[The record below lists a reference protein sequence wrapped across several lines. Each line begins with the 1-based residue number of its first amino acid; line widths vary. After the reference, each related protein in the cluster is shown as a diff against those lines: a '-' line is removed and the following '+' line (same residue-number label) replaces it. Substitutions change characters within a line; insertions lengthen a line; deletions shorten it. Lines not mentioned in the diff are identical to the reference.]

1 MHRKKSYFNIL
12 SVPINMRNIATLND
26 VHQQFAEYFDIPALK
41 PYAYLLSKKGSEG
54 HICLHLDKIKEETEN
69 LPEAYKKIDT
79 GNSILETIPLVGT
92 DGNDRQ
98 PFVLYQNR
106 LYLQRYFR
114 YETGFLQRVKQFLD
128 TEKALLPERKA
139 LLQSQ
144 QALISK
150 LFAGTVANDGNDPA
164 DWQLAAAITGV
175 LNNFTI
181 ITGGP
186 GTGKTTTVAKILA
199 ILFAT
204 DPALKVALAAPTGK
218 AAARMAES
226 LRNTAI
232 EVDAATKE
240 KFALLQPATIHR
252 LLKPVNGTPYFRHN
266 NSHPLNYDVVIVDES
281 SMIDVALF
289 AKLLDGIHPETRLIL
304 LGDKDQLASVEA
316 GSLFGDLCQA
326 QESVN
331 FFTAE
336 RRAFMNTFLEDEQRH
351 IPTCQERNNDPHPLF
366 QHLVELRRSHRFT
379 GNTGIGKFSRAV
391 INNDVPVIRS
401 FFPPS
406 ADEQVIIDPA
416 ASVKLFED
424 FIANYAAFIEEKDIA
439 TALKRLNTQ
448 RVLVAVREGPQG
460 LYAVNRHIEKYLYD
474 HKLIAANTEFY
485 ENRPVILTRNYY
497 EHGLF
502 NGDTGIIRTDENG
515 ALMAWFEDSSGALKA
530 VLPGYLTQA
539 ETAFAMTIHKSQG
552 SEFGE
557 VMVVL
562 PDSTDVP
569 ILTRELLYT
578 AVSRARKKV
587 YVQGTPEVIL
597 MAAERF
603 VERASGI
610 AGRFKE
616 N

>member
-1 MHRKKSYFNIL
+1 
-12 SVPINMRNIATLND
+12 MRNIPTLND

-54 HICLHLDKIKEETEN
+54 HICLHLDKIAAEKEN
-69 LPEAYKKIDT
+69 LPESYQKIET
-79 GNSILETIPLVGT
+79 SNQLLESIPLVGT
-92 DGNDRQ
+92 QGNDKQ
-98 PFVLYQNR
+98 PFVIYQNR

-114 YETGFLQRVKQFLD
+114 YETEFLQRIRDFLVK
-128 TEKALLPERKA
+128 EKTHLPERIA
-139 LLQSQ
+139 LLQQ
-144 QALISK
+144 QQPLISK
-150 LFAGTVANDGNDPA
+150 LFAGTAGSGDNNDPA

-226 LRNTAI
+226 LRNTTI
-232 EVDAATKE
+232 EVDAHITE
-240 KFALLQPATIHR
+240 KFRLLQPATIHR
-252 LLKPVNGTPYFRHN
+252 LLKSINGSPYFRHN
-266 NSHPLNYDVVIVDES
+266 KDNPLNYDVVIIDEC

-289 AKLLDGIHPETRLIL
+289 AKLLDAIHPDTRLIL

-326 QESVN
+326 QEHLN
-331 FFTAE
+331 HFTTS
-336 RRAFMNTFLEDEQRH
+336 RLQLINSFMPEENRH
-351 IPTCQERNNDPHPLF
+351 IPATAEQNDDHHPLF

-379 GNTGIGKFSRAV
+379 GNKGIGKFSKA
-391 INNDVPVIRS
+391 IISNNVPVITS

-406 ADEQVIIDPA
+406 ADEQVIVDPE
-416 ASVKLFED
+416 ASVPLFED
-424 FIANYAAFIEEKDIA
+424 FIAGYAAFIAEKDIA
-439 TALKRLNTQ
+439 SALKLLNAQ
-448 RVLVAVREGPQG
+448 RVLTAVREGPQG
-460 LYAVNRHIEKYLYD
+460 LYAVNKQIEKYLSD
-474 HKLIAANTEFY
+474 KKLITTNTEFY

-502 NGDTGIIRTDENG
+502 NGDTGIIRADENG
-515 ALMAWFEDSSGALKA
+515 VLMAWFEDSTGALKA

-557 VMVVL
+557 VLVLL
-562 PDSTDVP
+562 PDTTDVP

-578 AVSRARKKV
+578 AVSRAKNKV

-610 AGRFKE
+610 ASRFRE
-616 N
+616 VNTAVN

>member
-1 MHRKKSYFNIL
+1 
-12 SVPINMRNIATLND
+12 MRNIPTLND

-54 HICLHLDKIKEETEN
+54 HICIHLDKIAAEKNN
-69 LPEAYKKIDT
+69 LPESYQKIEI
-79 GNSILETIPLVGT
+79 NNQALENIPLVGAN
-92 DGNDRQ
+92 GNDKQ
-98 PFVLYQNR
+98 PFVIYQNR

-114 YETGFLQRVKQFLD
+114 YETDFLQRIRQFLVK
-128 TEKALLPERKA
+128 EKTQLPERIA
-139 LLQSQ
+139 LLQQ
-144 QALISK
+144 QQPLISK
-150 LFAGTVANDGNDPA
+150 LFTGNNNAPT

-204 DPALKVALAAPTGK
+204 DPGLKVALAAPTGK

-232 EVDAATKE
+232 DVDAHITE
-240 KFALLQPATIHR
+240 KFRALQPATIHR
-252 LLKPVNGTPYFRHN
+252 LLKPVSGSPYFRHN
-266 NSHPLNYDVVIVDES
+266 KDNPLNYDVVIVDEC

-289 AKLLDGIHPETRLIL
+289 AKLLDAIHPDTRLIL

-326 QESVN
+326 QEHLNRFSN
-331 FFTAE
+331 S
-336 RRAFMNTFLEDEQRH
+336 RRQLINDF
-351 IPTCQERNNDPHPLF
+351 IPEESRQIPDSAAQNDDHHPLF
-366 QHLVELRRSHRFT
+366 QHLVELRHSHRFT
-379 GNTGIGKFSRAV
+379 GDKGIGKFSKA
-391 INNDVPVIRS
+391 IISNNVPVISS

-406 ADEQVIIDPA
+406 ADEQVIIDPE
-416 ASVKLFED
+416 ASEQLFVD
-424 FIANYAAFIEEKDIA
+424 FIAGYAGFIAEKDIA
-439 TALKRLNTQ
+439 TALKLLNAQ
-448 RVLVAVREGPQG
+448 RVLTAVREGPQG
-460 LYAVNRHIEKYLYD
+460 LYAVNKKIEKYLSD
-474 HKLIAANTEFY
+474 KKLITANTEFY

-502 NGDTGIIRTDENG
+502 NGDTGIIRADENG
-515 ALMAWFEDSSGALKA
+515 VLMAWFEDSTGALKA

-557 VMVVL
+557 VLVLL
-562 PDSTDVP
+562 PDTTDVP

-578 AVSRARKKV
+578 AVSRAKNKV

-610 AGRFKE
+610 AARFRE
-616 N
+616 VDTAAN

>member
-1 MHRKKSYFNIL
+1 
-12 SVPINMRNIATLND
+12 MRNIPTLND

-54 HICLHLDKIKEETEN
+54 HICLHLDKIAAEKEN
-69 LPEAYKKIDT
+69 LPESYQKIET
-79 GNSILETIPLVGT
+79 SNQLLESIPLVGT
-92 DGNDRQ
+92 QGNDKQ
-98 PFVLYQNR
+98 PFVIYQNR

-114 YETGFLQRVKQFLD
+114 YETEFLQRIRDFLVK
-128 TEKALLPERKA
+128 EKTHLPERIA
-139 LLQSQ
+139 LLQQ
-144 QALISK
+144 QQPLISK
-150 LFAGTVANDGNDPA
+150 LFAGTAGSGDNNDPA

-226 LRNTAI
+226 LRNTTI
-232 EVDAATKE
+232 EVDAHITE
-240 KFALLQPATIHR
+240 KFRLLQPATIHR
-252 LLKPVNGTPYFRHN
+252 LLKSINGSPYFRHN
-266 NSHPLNYDVVIVDES
+266 KDNPLNYDVVIIDEC

-289 AKLLDGIHPETRLIL
+289 AKLLDAIHPDTRLIL

-326 QESVN
+326 QEHLN
-331 FFTAE
+331 RFTAS
-336 RRAFMNTFLEDEQRH
+336 RRQLINSFMPEENRH
-351 IPTCQERNNDPHPLF
+351 IPATAEQNDDHHPLF
-366 QHLVELRRSHRFT
+366 QHLVELKRSHRFT
-379 GNTGIGKFSRAV
+379 GNKGIGKFSKA
-391 INNDVPVIRS
+391 IISNNVPVITS

-406 ADEQVIIDPA
+406 ADEQVIVDPE
-416 ASVKLFED
+416 ASVPLFED
-424 FIANYAAFIEEKDIA
+424 FIAGYAAFIAEKDIA
-439 TALKRLNTQ
+439 SALKLLNAQ
-448 RVLVAVREGPQG
+448 RVLTAVREGPQG
-460 LYAVNRHIEKYLYD
+460 LYAVNKQIEKYLSD
-474 HKLIAANTEFY
+474 KKLITTNTEFY

-502 NGDTGIIRTDENG
+502 NGDTGIIRADENG
-515 ALMAWFEDSSGALKA
+515 VLLAWFEDSTGALKA

-557 VMVVL
+557 VLVLL
-562 PDSTDVP
+562 PDTTDVP

-578 AVSRARKKV
+578 AVSRAKNKV

-610 AGRFKE
+610 ASRFRE
-616 N
+616 VNTAVN

>member
-1 MHRKKSYFNIL
+1 
-12 SVPINMRNIATLND
+12 MRNIATLND

-54 HICLHLDKIKEETEN
+54 HICIHLDKIAEEKNN
-69 LPEAYKKIDT
+69 LPESYQKIET
-79 GNSILETIPLVGT
+79 SNQALENIPLVGT
-92 DGNDRQ
+92 RGNDKQ
-98 PFVLYQNR
+98 PFVIYQNR

-114 YETGFLQRVKQFLD
+114 YETDFLQRIRQFLLK
-128 TEKALLPERKA
+128 EKIQLPGRIA
-139 LLQSQ
+139 LLQQ
-144 QALISK
+144 QQPLISK
-150 LFAGTVANDGNDPA
+150 LFAGNNNDPA

-226 LRNTAI
+226 LRNTTI
-232 EVDAATKE
+232 DVDAPVAE
-240 KFALLQPATIHR
+240 KFRALQPATIHR
-252 LLKPVNGTPYFRHN
+252 LLKPISGSPYFRHDKDN
-266 NSHPLNYDVVIVDES
+266 PLNYDVVIVDEC

-289 AKLLDGIHPETRLIL
+289 AKLLDAIHPDTRLIL

-326 QESVN
+326 QEHLNRFTDSRRQLINN
-331 FFTAE
+331 F
-336 RRAFMNTFLEDEQRH
+336 
-351 IPTCQERNNDPHPLF
+351 IPEESRQIPASATQNDDHHPLF
-366 QHLVELRRSHRFT
+366 QHLVELRHSHRFT
-379 GNTGIGKFSRAV
+379 GDKGIGKFSWA
-391 INNDVPVIRS
+391 IISNNVPVISS

-406 ADEQVIIDPA
+406 ADEQVIIDPE
-416 ASVKLFED
+416 ASEQLFED
-424 FIANYAAFIEEKDIA
+424 FIAGYASFIAEKDIA
-439 TALKRLNTQ
+439 AALKLLNAQ
-448 RVLVAVREGPQG
+448 RVLTAVREGPQG
-460 LYAVNRHIEKYLYD
+460 LRTVNKKIEKYLFD
-474 HKLIAANTEFY
+474 KKLITANTEFY

-502 NGDTGIIRTDENG
+502 NGDTGIIRADENG
-515 ALMAWFEDSSGALKA
+515 VLMAWFEDSTGALKA

-557 VMVVL
+557 VLVLL
-562 PDSTDVP
+562 PDTTDVP

-578 AVSRARKKV
+578 AVSRAKNKV

-610 AGRFKE
+610 AARFKE
-616 N
+616 MDAAAN

>member
-1 MHRKKSYFNIL
+1 
-12 SVPINMRNIATLND
+12 MRNIPTLND

-54 HICLHLDKIKEETEN
+54 HICLHLDKIKEEQEN
-69 LPEAYKKIDT
+69 LPESYQKIET
-79 GNSILETIPLVGT
+79 SNSILETVPMVGLN
-92 DGNDRQ
+92 GNDKQ
-98 PFVLYQNR
+98 PFIIYQNR

-114 YETGFLQRVKQFLD
+114 YETDFLQRIKQFLV
-128 TEKALLPERKA
+128 TEQALLPERMA

-144 QALISK
+144 QPLISK
-150 LFAGTVANDGNDPA
+150 LFATAYISNGTDPV

-204 DPALKVALAAPTGK
+204 DPELKVALAAPTGK

-226 LRNTAI
+226 LRNTTI
-232 EVDAATKE
+232 EVDAAITE
-240 KFALLQPATIHR
+240 KFRLLQPATIHR
-252 LLKPVNGTPYFRHN
+252 LLKPINGSPYFRHN
-266 NSHPLNYDVVIVDES
+266 KDNPLNYDVVIVDEC

-289 AKLLDGIHPETRLIL
+289 AKLVMSIHPNTRLIL

-326 QESVN
+326 QEQLN
-331 FFTAE
+331 LFTPA
-336 RRAFMNTFLEDEQRH
+336 RRQFINSFIADENRH
-351 IPTCQERNNDPHPLF
+351 IPGTQERNDAHPLF
-366 QHLVELRRSHRFT
+366 QHLVELRHSHRFT
-379 GNTGIGKFSRAV
+379 GNTGIGKFSKA
-391 INNDVPVIRS
+391 IIANNVPVIQS

-406 ADEQVIIDPA
+406 ADEQVVIDPA
-416 ASVKLFED
+416 AGVKLFED
-424 FIANYAAFIEEKDIA
+424 FIAGYETFIAEKDIT
-439 TALKRLNTQ
+439 TALKLLNAQ
-448 RVLVAVREGPQG
+448 RVLTAVREGPQG
-460 LYAVNRHIEKYLYD
+460 LYAINKQIEKYLHD
-474 HKLIAANTEFY
+474 KRLINAHTEFY
-485 ENRPVILTRNYY
+485 QNRPVILTRNYY

-502 NGDTGIIRTDENG
+502 NGDTGIIRADENG
-515 ALMAWFEDSSGALKA
+515 VLMAWFEDSTGALKA

-557 VMVVL
+557 VLVLL
-562 PDSTDVP
+562 PDATDVP

-578 AVSRARKKV
+578 AVSRARQKV

-610 AGRFKE
+610 ASRFRE
-616 N
+616 VETHAN

>member
-1 MHRKKSYFNIL
+1 
-12 SVPINMRNIATLND
+12 MRNISTLND

-54 HICLHLDKIKEETEN
+54 HICIHLDKIAAEKN
-69 LPEAYKKIDT
+69 DLPESYQKIET
-79 GNSILETIPLVGT
+79 SNQALENIPLVGT
-92 DGNDRQ
+92 QGNDKQ
-98 PFVLYQNR
+98 PFVIYQNR

-114 YETGFLQRVKQFLD
+114 YETDVLQRIRQFLVK
-128 TEKALLPERKA
+128 EKTQLPERTA
-139 LLQSQ
+139 MLQQ
-144 QALISK
+144 QQPLISK
-150 LFAGTVANDGNDPA
+150 LFAGNNNDPT

-226 LRNTAI
+226 LRNTDI
-232 EVDAATKE
+232 DVDAAVTE
-240 KFALLQPATIHR
+240 KFRALQPATIHR
-252 LLKPVNGTPYFRHN
+252 LLKPVSGSPYFRHN
-266 NSHPLNYDVVIVDES
+266 KENPLNYDVVIVDEC

-289 AKLLDGIHPETRLIL
+289 AKLLDAIHPDTRLIL

-326 QESVN
+326 QEHLN
-331 FFTAE
+331 RFTDT
-336 RRAFMNTFLEDEQRH
+336 RRQLINHF
-351 IPTCQERNNDPHPLF
+351 IPEANRQIPESAVQNDDHHPLF
-366 QHLVELRRSHRFT
+366 QHLVELRHSHRFT
-379 GNTGIGKFSRAV
+379 GDKGIGKFSKA
-391 INNDVPVIRS
+391 IISNNVPVINS

-416 ASVKLFED
+416 ASEQLLED
-424 FIANYAAFIEEKDIA
+424 FIAGYAGFIAEKDIA
-439 TALKRLNTQ
+439 AALKLLNAQ
-448 RVLVAVREGPQG
+448 RVLTAVREGPQG
-460 LYAVNRHIEKYLYD
+460 LYTVNRKIEKYLFD
-474 HKLIAANTEFY
+474 KKLVTANTEFY

-502 NGDTGIIRTDENG
+502 NGDTGIIRADENG
-515 ALMAWFEDSSGALKA
+515 VLMAWFEDSTGTLKA

-557 VMVVL
+557 VLVLL
-562 PDSTDVP
+562 PDTTDVP

-578 AVSRARKKV
+578 AVSRAKNKV

-610 AGRFKE
+610 AARFRE
-616 N
+616 VDAAAN

>member
-1 MHRKKSYFNIL
+1 
-12 SVPINMRNIATLND
+12 MRNIPTLND

-54 HICLHLDKIKEETEN
+54 HICIHLDKIKEEQEN
-69 LPEAYKKIDT
+69 LPESYQKIAT
-79 GNSILETIPLVGT
+79 SNNVLESLPLVGLQ
-92 DGNDRQ
+92 GNDKQ
-98 PFVLYQNR
+98 PFVIYQNR

-114 YETGFLQRVKQFLD
+114 YETNFLQRIQQFLV
-128 TEKALLPERKA
+128 TEPALLPERMA

-144 QALISK
+144 QPLISK
-150 LFAGTVANDGNDPA
+150 LFGAAAITPDDNDPV

-226 LRNTAI
+226 LRNTTI
-232 EVDAATKE
+232 EVDAATTE
-240 KFALLQPATIHR
+240 KFRQLQPATIHR
-252 LLKPVNGTPYFRHN
+252 LLKSINGSPYFRHN
-266 NSHPLNYDVVIVDES
+266 KDNPLNYDVVIIDEC

-289 AKLLDGIHPETRLIL
+289 AKLMDAIHPNTRLIL

-316 GSLFGDLCQA
+316 GSLFGDLCEA
-326 QESVN
+326 QEN
-331 FFTAE
+331 LNEFTTT
-336 RRAFMNTFLEDEQRH
+336 RRSFINSFIADEHRY
-351 IPTCQERNNDPHPLF
+351 IPQTQERNDVQHPLF

-379 GNTGIGKFSRAV
+379 GNTGIGKFSKA
-391 INNDVPVIRS
+391 IIANNVPVIRS

-406 ADEQVIIDPA
+406 ADEQVVIDPTTSA
-416 ASVKLFED
+416 KLFED
-424 FIANYAAFIEEKDIA
+424 FIAGYESFIAEKDIA
-439 TALKRLNTQ
+439 TALRLLNAQ
-448 RVLVAVREGPQG
+448 RVLTAVREGPQG
-460 LYAVNRHIEKYLYD
+460 LHAVNKQIEKYLYD
-474 HKLIAANTEFY
+474 KRLINVNTEFY

-502 NGDTGIIRTDENG
+502 NGDTGIIRADANG
-515 ALMAWFEDSSGALKA
+515 VLMAWFEDSTGALKA

-557 VMVVL
+557 VLVLL
-562 PDSTDVP
+562 PDTTDVP

-578 AVSRARKKV
+578 AVSRAKQKV

-597 MAAERF
+597 LAAERL

-610 AGRFKE
+610 AARFRE
-616 N
+616 IDAHAN

>member
-1 MHRKKSYFNIL
+1 
-12 SVPINMRNIATLND
+12 MRNIPTLND

-54 HICLHLDKIKEETEN
+54 HICLHLDKIAAEKEN
-69 LPEAYKKIDT
+69 LPESYQKIET
-79 GNSILETIPLVGT
+79 SNQLLESIPLVGT
-92 DGNDRQ
+92 EGNDKQ
-98 PFVLYQNR
+98 PFVIYQNR

-114 YETGFLQRVKQFLD
+114 YETAFLQSIRQFLVK
-128 TEKALLPERKA
+128 EKTQLPERIA
-139 LLQSQ
+139 LLQQ
-144 QALISK
+144 QQPLISK
-150 LFAGTVANDGNDPA
+150 LFAATGSNDNNDPA

-226 LRNTAI
+226 LRNTTI
-232 EVDAATKE
+232 EVDAPISE
-240 KFALLQPATIHR
+240 KFGQLQPATIHR
-252 LLKPVNGTPYFRHN
+252 LLKSVNGSPYFRHN
-266 NSHPLNYDVVIVDES
+266 KDNPLNYDVVIIDEC

-289 AKLLDGIHPETRLIL
+289 AKLLDAIHPDTRLIL

-326 QESVN
+326 QEHLN
-331 FFTAE
+331 RFTSGRRQLINSFIPEQNRQIPAE
-336 RRAFMNTFLEDEQRH
+336 AEQ
-351 IPTCQERNNDPHPLF
+351 NDDHHPLF

-379 GNTGIGKFSRAV
+379 GDKGIGKFSKA
-391 INNDVPVIRS
+391 IISNNVPVITS

-406 ADEQVIIDPA
+406 ADEQVVVDPD
-416 ASVKLFED
+416 ASVPLFED
-424 FIANYAAFIEEKDIA
+424 FIAGYAAFIAEKDIA
-439 TALKRLNTQ
+439 AALKLLNAQ
-448 RVLVAVREGPQG
+448 RVLTAVREGPQG
-460 LYAVNRHIEKYLYD
+460 LYAVNKQIEKYLFD
-474 HKLIAANTEFY
+474 KKLITANGEFY

-502 NGDTGIIRTDENG
+502 NGDTGIIRADENG
-515 ALMAWFEDSSGALKA
+515 VLMAWFEDSTGALKA

-557 VMVVL
+557 VLVLL
-562 PDSTDVP
+562 PDTTDVP

-578 AVSRARKKV
+578 AVSRAKNKV

-610 AGRFKE
+610 ASRFRE
-616 N
+616 VNAAAN

>member
-1 MHRKKSYFNIL
+1 
-12 SVPINMRNIATLND
+12 MRNIPTLND

-54 HICLHLDKIKEETEN
+54 HICLHLDKIAAEKEN
-69 LPEAYKKIDT
+69 LPESYQKIET
-79 GNSILETIPLVGT
+79 SNQLLESIPLVGT
-92 DGNDRQ
+92 QGNDKQ
-98 PFVLYQNR
+98 PFVIYQNR

-114 YETGFLQRVKQFLD
+114 YETEFLQRIRQFLVK
-128 TEKALLPERKA
+128 EKARLPERIA
-139 LLQSQ
+139 LLQQ
-144 QALISK
+144 QQPLISK
-150 LFAGTVANDGNDPA
+150 LFAGTAGSSDNNDPA

-226 LRNTAI
+226 LRNTTI
-232 EVDAATKE
+232 EVDAHITE
-240 KFALLQPATIHR
+240 KFRLLQPATIHR
-252 LLKPVNGTPYFRHN
+252 LLKSINGSPYFRHN
-266 NSHPLNYDVVIVDES
+266 KDNPLNYDVVIIDEC

-289 AKLLDGIHPETRLIL
+289 AKLLDAIHPDTRLIL

-326 QESVN
+326 QEHLN
-331 FFTAE
+331 RFTTS
-336 RRAFMNTFLEDEQRH
+336 RRQLINSFMPEENRH
-351 IPTCQERNNDPHPLF
+351 IPATAEQNDDHHPLF

-379 GNTGIGKFSRAV
+379 GDKGIGKFSKA
-391 INNDVPVIRS
+391 IISNNVPVIIS

-406 ADEQVIIDPA
+406 ADEQVIVDPE
-416 ASVKLFED
+416 ASAQLFED
-424 FIANYAAFIEEKDIA
+424 FIAGYAAFIAEKDIA
-439 TALKRLNTQ
+439 TALKLLNAQ
-448 RVLVAVREGPQG
+448 RVLTAVREGPQG
-460 LYAVNRHIEKYLYD
+460 LYAVNKQIEKYLFD
-474 HKLIAANTEFY
+474 KKLITANTEFY
-485 ENRPVILTRNYY
+485 QNRPVILTRNYY

-502 NGDTGIIRTDENG
+502 NGDTGIIRADENG
-515 ALMAWFEDSSGALKA
+515 VLMAWFEDSTGALKA

-557 VMVVL
+557 VLVLL
-562 PDSTDVP
+562 PDTTDVP

-578 AVSRARKKV
+578 AVSRAKNKV

-610 AGRFKE
+610 ASRFRE
-616 N
+616 VNAAVN

>member
-1 MHRKKSYFNIL
+1 
-12 SVPINMRNIATLND
+12 MRNIPTLND

-54 HICLHLDKIKEETEN
+54 HICLHLDKIAAEKEN
-69 LPEAYKKIDT
+69 LPESYQKIET
-79 GNSILETIPLVGT
+79 SNQLLESIPLVGT
-92 DGNDRQ
+92 QGNDKQ
-98 PFVLYQNR
+98 PFVIYQNR

-114 YETGFLQRVKQFLD
+114 YETEFLQRIRQFLLK
-128 TEKALLPERKA
+128 EKTQLPERIA
-139 LLQSQ
+139 LLQQ
-144 QALISK
+144 QQPLISK
-150 LFAGTVANDGNDPA
+150 LFAGTAGSGDNNDPA

-232 EVDAATKE
+232 EVDAHITE
-240 KFALLQPATIHR
+240 KFRLLQPATIHR
-252 LLKPVNGTPYFRHN
+252 LLKSINGSPYFRHHKDN
-266 NSHPLNYDVVIVDES
+266 PLNYDVVIIDEC

-289 AKLLDGIHPETRLIL
+289 AKLLDAIHPDTRLIL

-326 QESVN
+326 QEHLN
-331 FFTAE
+331 RFTTS
-336 RRAFMNTFLEDEQRH
+336 RRQLINSFMPEENRH
-351 IPTCQERNNDPHPLF
+351 IPATAEQNDDHHPLF

-379 GNTGIGKFSRAV
+379 GDKGIGKFSKA
-391 INNDVPVIRS
+391 IISNNVPVITS

-406 ADEQVIIDPA
+406 ADEQVIVDPD
-416 ASVKLFED
+416 ASAPLFEN
-424 FIANYAAFIEEKDIA
+424 FIAGYAAFIAEKDIA
-439 TALKRLNTQ
+439 SALKLLNAQ
-448 RVLVAVREGPQG
+448 RVLTAVREGPQG
-460 LYAVNRHIEKYLYD
+460 LYAVNKQIEKYLFD
-474 HKLIAANTEFY
+474 KKLITATNTEFY

-502 NGDTGIIRTDENG
+502 NGDTGIIRADENG
-515 ALMAWFEDSSGALKA
+515 VLMAWFEDSTSTLKA

-557 VMVVL
+557 VLVLL
-562 PDSTDVP
+562 PDTTDVP

-578 AVSRARKKV
+578 AVSRAKNKV

-610 AGRFKE
+610 ASRFRE
-616 N
+616 VNAAAN